1 MYAISRKGLIVS
13 AVSLLAL
20 TGIAACAK
28 NDSMMSMQAQPADSN
43 GVVTAAADGPAADLR
58 SALDSLLGE
67 HVQLAADATN
77 AALNGR
83 EAEFNAAAAALD
95 ANSVDISNAV
105 ASVYGR
111 DAGDAFLGLWRSH
124 ITMVVDYTVG
134 TASKDKAAQDKAVG
148 ELIQYTQDF
157 GAFINAA
164 NPNLPQEA
172 VADLVK
178 HHAITL
184 KEVIDA
190 QAAGDQER
198 AYKALRVAYNHMAS
212 IAEALAQG
220 IAKQFPEKF
229 A

>member
-1 MYAISRKGLIVS
+1 MFFRSRKWLFVS

-20 TGIAACAK
+20 AGCA
-28 NDSMMSMQAQPADSN
+28 NDHSMHSSSMSQSDSGGMQM
-43 GVVTAAADGPAADLR
+43 AAADGPAADLR
-58 SALDSLLGE
+58 SALDQLLGE

-83 EAEFNAAAAALD
+83 EGEFQAAAASLD
-95 ANSVDISNAV
+95 ANSVDISNAIG
-105 ASVYGR
+105 SIYGK

-134 TASKDKAAQDKAVG
+134 TASKDKAKQDQAVG

-157 GAFINAA
+157 GAFLNSA

-172 VADLVK
+172 VAELVK

-190 QAAGDQER
+190 QGAGDQAR
-198 AYKALRVAYNHMAS
+198 AYTALREAYSHMAT
-212 IAEALAQG
+212 IAEALANG
-220 IAKQFPEKF
+220 IVKQFPEKF

>member
-1 MYAISRKGLIVS
+1 
-13 AVSLLAL
+13 
-20 TGIAACAK
+20 
-28 NDSMMSMQAQPADSN
+28 
-43 GVVTAAADGPAADLR
+43 
-58 SALDSLLGE
+58 
-67 HVQLAADATN
+67 VQLAADATN

-83 EAEFNAAAAALD
+83 EGEFQAAAASLD
-95 ANSVDISNAV
+95 ANSVDISNAIG
-105 ASVYGR
+105 SIYGR

-134 TASKDKAAQDKAVG
+134 TASKDKAKQDQAVG

-157 GAFINAA
+157 GAFLNSA

-172 VADLVK
+172 VAELVK

-190 QAAGDQER
+190 QGAGDQAR
-198 AYKALRVAYNHMAS
+198 AYTALREAYSHMAT
-212 IAEALAQG
+212 IAEALANG
-220 IAKQFPEKF
+220 IVKQFPEKF